1 MVRSSVL
8 LPQPDGPTKTANSPS
23 ATVEIKPLQRMDGAV
38 IFVQP
43 RNPDFRHPLSPYP
56 LTAPSE
62 MPRTR

>member
-8 LPQPDGPTKTANSPS
+8 LPQPDGPTSTRELALGNLEVD
-23 ATVEIKPLQRMDGAV
+23 AAHGVDVAVVFVEAV
-38 IFVQP
+38 IFRSRHRVQ
-43 RNPDFRHPLSPYP
+43 P